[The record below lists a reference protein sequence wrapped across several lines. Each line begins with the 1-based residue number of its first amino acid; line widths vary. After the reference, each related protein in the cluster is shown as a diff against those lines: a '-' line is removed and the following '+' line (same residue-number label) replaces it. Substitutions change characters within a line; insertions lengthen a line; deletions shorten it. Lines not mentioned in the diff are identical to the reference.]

1 MGMAEMALERQR
13 SRRLAELYAE
23 HAPRAGRFAYLLV
36 GDQDL
41 AEDIVQEAF
50 VRVAGRLWT
59 LRKPEAF
66 EAYLRQ
72 TVLNLT
78 RGQMRRM
85 RVERAYMVHQR
96 NRVPDEVRLPDVPGR
111 DELFRSLSRLPYRQR
126 AAIVLRYY
134 EDRSE
139 QQTAD
144 ILGCPVG
151 TVKSLVS
158 RGLGSLR
165 EQMRGEQ

>member
-1 MGMAEMALERQR
+1 MAEMALERQR
-13 SRRLAELYAE
+13 SRRLAGLYSE
-23 HAPRAGRFAYLLV
+23 HAPRAGRLAYLLV
-36 GDQDL
+36 GDRDL

-50 VRVAGRLWT
+50 VRVAARLWT
-59 LRKPEAF
+59 LRNPEAF

-78 RGQMRRM
+78 RGHMRRV
-85 RVERAYMVHQR
+85 RRERAYLNRQR
-96 NRVPDEVRLPDVPGR
+96 NGRHEEVQFPDLPGR
-111 DELFRSLSRLPYRQR
+111 DELFRMLNNLPYRQR

-134 EDRSE
+134 GDHSE

-144 ILGCPVG
+144 LLGCPVG

-158 RGLGSLR
+158 RGLKMLR
-165 EQMRGEQ
+165 EQMRGED

>member
-1 MGMAEMALERQR
+1 MAEMALERQR

-23 HAPRAGRFAYLLV
+23 HAPRAGRLAYVLV
-36 GDQDL
+36 GDRDL

-59 LRKPEAF
+59 LRNPEAF

-78 RGQMRRM
+78 RGHMRRV
-85 RVERAYMVHQR
+85 RRERAYLDRQHDR
-96 NRVPDEVRLPDVPGR
+96 HEEVPFPDLPGR
-111 DELFRSLSRLPYRQR
+111 DELFRFLNRLPYRQR

-134 EDRSE
+134 GDHSE

-144 ILGCPVG
+144 LLGCPVG

-158 RGLGSLR
+158 RGLKTLGD
-165 EQMRGEQ
+165 QMRGED